1 MQESRTSEIRL
12 DGVTLRFEHGIQ
24 ALDDLSLDVPLGQHL
39 CILGANGSGKSTLAA
54 VISGRRSSRTMS
66 PSVPRTWDLHPMRS
80 AGA

>member
-39 CILGANGSGKSTLAA
+39 CILGANGSG
-54 VISGRRSSRTMS
+54 
-66 PSVPRTWDLHPMRS
+66 
-80 AGA
+80 